1 MFTSFG
7 EMHEKLGLMY
17 KKFSHLHFKVGD
29 IESAVVFATNSYEIY
44 EHLLGFDHVET
55 IEALMMIGI
64 YNFGK
69 KKFDAAEYYL
79 LKAIFLAKFAYSEC
93 YP

>member
-1 MFTSFG
+1 
-7 EMHEKLGLMY
+7 MY

-29 IESAVVFATNSYEIY
+29 VDSAVIFAMNSYEIY
-44 EHLLGFDHVET
+44 DHLLGFDHVET

-64 YNFGK
+64 YNFGR

-79 LKAIFLAKFAYSEC
+79 LKAIFLAKFAYS
-93 YP
+93 